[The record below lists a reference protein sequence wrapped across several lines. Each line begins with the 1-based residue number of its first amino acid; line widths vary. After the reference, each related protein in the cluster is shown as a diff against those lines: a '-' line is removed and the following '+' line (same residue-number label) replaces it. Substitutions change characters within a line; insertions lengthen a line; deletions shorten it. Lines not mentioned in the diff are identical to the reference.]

1 MPEKDPSRQSRTT
14 GNAPTTPEGYPTSP
28 TPGLSAID
36 HSFTLQTM
44 MEVQR
49 AVGALTQ
56 AISTLTEQSKEQ
68 GKKIDDVR
76 MDMHAAKAAGKTLL
90 WIVWI
95 VGTLL
100 GIFLSA
106 YFRQVIGNGNSG

>member
-1 MPEKDPSRQSRTT
+1 MPEKEPSKQPRSSGT
-14 GNAPTTPEGYPTSP
+14 PTTPEGYPTSP
-28 TPGLSAID
+28 LHSLSAID

-68 GKKIDDVR
+68 GKKLDDVR
-76 MDMHAAKAAGKTLL
+76 MDVHAAKAGGKTLL
-90 WIVWI
+90 WV
-95 VGTLL
+95 VGLFGTLL
-100 GIFLSA
+100 GLFLAA
-106 YFRQVIGNGNSG
+106 YFRQLLNNGK

>member
-1 MPEKDPSRQSRTT
+1 MPEKDPSKQSRGGTT
-14 GNAPTTPEGYPTSP
+14 PTTPEGYPTSP
-28 TPGLSAID
+28 LHSLSAID

-68 GKKIDDVR
+68 GKKLDEVR
-76 MDMHAAKAAGKTLL
+76 MDVHAAKAAGKTLL
-90 WIVWI
+90 WVVGI

-100 GIFLSA
+100 GLFLAA
-106 YFRQVIGNGNSG
+106 YFRQILSSGK